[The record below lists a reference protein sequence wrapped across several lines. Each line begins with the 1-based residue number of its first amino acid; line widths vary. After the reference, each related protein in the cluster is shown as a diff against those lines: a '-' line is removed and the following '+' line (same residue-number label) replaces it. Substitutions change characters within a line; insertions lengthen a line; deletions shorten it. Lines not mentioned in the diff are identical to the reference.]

1 MSLPTVAIVG
11 RPNVGKSSLF
21 NRILRKQVAVVDEQS
36 GVTRD
41 RNYAAAEWNGVD
53 FYLIDTGGMVPET
66 DDMMEKMIFEQADFA
81 VREADLVLF
90 VVDTQVGAD
99 NIDFEIARRLH
110 RSHKKCLLIAN
121 KADNGELENEAFE
134 FLKLGLGDP
143 LPVSATAGRGIGE
156 FLDSIVANL
165 PEQIE
170 VAGGEKEVI
179 RVAVVGRPNV
189 GKSSFINE
197 LIGQERLIVTPM
209 AGTTRDAVDT
219 PFELNGQKY
228 VLVDT
233 AGLRRRYK
241 VRENIEFY
249 TNLRTERAISGCDVA
264 VVLIDAEEG
273 LLTQDQRILEQVFS
287 NRRSAVLAVNKWD
300 LVEKDSF
307 TADRYTEAVNQVLA
321 RYAHLPVI
329 YISAITGQRVSKVM
343 AFVRAVFDEGQKRIP
358 TARLNE
364 FLQDVV
370 GRKHPPARQRKFI
383 KLNYITQT
391 EIAPPTFVIFANHP
405 KLIDKSYIAY
415 LDNQIRKEFGF
426 NGVPIRLKF
435 KRK

>member
-81 VREADLVLF
+81 VGEADLVLF

-110 RSHKKCLLIAN
+110 RSRKKCLLIAN
-121 KADNGELENEAFE
+121 KADNDELENETYE
-134 FLKLGLGDP
+134 FLKFGLGDP
-143 LPVSATAGRGIGE
+143 LPVSATAGRGVGE
-156 FLDSIVANL
+156 FLDAIVANL
-165 PEQIE
+165 PEQTE
-170 VAGGEKEVI
+170 EAAGAKEVV

-197 LIGQERLIVTPM
+197 LIGRERLIVTPM

-219 PFELNGQKY
+219 PFELDGQKY

-287 NRRSAVLAVNKWD
+287 NRRSAVMAVNKWD
-300 LVEKDSF
+300 LIEKDSY
-307 TADRYTEAVNQVLA
+307 TADRFTETVKQVLA

-329 YISAITGQRVSKVM
+329 YVSAKTGQRVRKVM
-343 AFVRAVFDEGQKRIP
+343 ALVKTVFDEGQKRIP

-364 FLQDVV
+364 FLQEVLS
-370 GRKHPPARQRKFI
+370 RKHPPARQRKFI
-383 KLNYITQT
+383 KINYITQT
-391 EIAPPTFVIFANHP
+391 EIAPPTFVVFSNNP
-405 KLIDKSYIAY
+405 KLIDKSYIAF

-426 NGVPIRLKF
+426 SGVPIRLKF
-435 KRK
+435 RRK